1 MEVGHREERKLYF
14 EWWWTLRFFPHPS
27 YQPFWLYSWLQT
39 PMYMLKTQIL
49 IIRIER
55 SPVFSIQ
62 VYRHLRIWMYLVIN
76 TRCKQLPL
84 LKSFLKASLLWF
96 PHSEIHITILTISPN
111 RNTEAMPDFYIP
123 IQPLILKILLPMY
136 FSKLFISLDL
146 ILTTPTKDSV
156 YLT

>member
-1 MEVGHREERKLYF
+1 MMVDF
-14 EWWWTLRFFPHPS
+14 EILSP
-27 YQPFWLYSWLQT
+27 PFLSTFLAILMASNT
-39 PMYMLKTQIL
+39 NVHAKTQIL

-84 LKSFLKASLLWF
+84 LKSFLKVSLLWF

-111 RNTEAMPDFYIP
+111 RNTEAVPDFYIP
-123 IQPLILKILLPMY
+123 IQPLILEILLPMY